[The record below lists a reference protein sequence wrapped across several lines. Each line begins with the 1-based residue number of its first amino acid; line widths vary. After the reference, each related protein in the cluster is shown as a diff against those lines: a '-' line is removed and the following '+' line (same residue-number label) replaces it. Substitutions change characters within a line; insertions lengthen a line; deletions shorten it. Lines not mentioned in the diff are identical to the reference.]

1 LVRFTSL
8 PPSPPGKVDWLFF
21 GTYLL
26 STIVSLTLLLLNF
39 TTPPPPQNNYDFV
52 HVGIASLRT
61 FLFLL
66 LAIISEILRSRPISL
81 PDSEASA
88 QAPLKVNGSAQ
99 YGTFDS
105 GPTHPHSGRGGFG
118 SNPPP
123 QGGWVTY
130 IRSFKVIP
138 LVNHADVGFLS
149 AFMA

>member
-1 LVRFTSL
+1 MIRFTSL
-8 PPSPPGKVDWLFF
+8 PPSPPGKIDWPFL

-26 STIVSLTLLLLNF
+26 STVVNMTLLILNF
-39 TTPPPPQNNYDFV
+39 ATPPPPQNNYDFI
-52 HVGIASLRT
+52 HVGIGSLRT
-61 FLFLL
+61 FLFLV

-130 IRSFKVIP
+130 LRSFKVSSFR
-138 LVNHADVGFLS
+138 NETDVGFLS
-149 AFMA
+149 PSLA